1 VKPHAFVS
9 LAAAVL
15 LLGAGAP
22 PASVADVPSAAPGAD
37 AQLGPQDLMVQISN
51 RMFAAIDKS
60 RAEIRKDPT
69 KSYPLI
75 NEILLPHFDVDY
87 ASQLVLA
94 QYWRT
99 ATPDQKKRFVAAL
112 YNALLRTY
120 GGALAEFTADRLK
133 ILPFKDEPGSS
144 TATVRTLVTRSSGA
158 VVPVDYR
165 LHKTDEGWKA
175 YDVVIEGISYVRNY
189 RTDLGAEAGAK
200 GLEAVIARLERDG
213 IDGDSPKPAAH

>member
-1 VKPHAFVS
+1 V
-9 LAAAVL
+9 AVVVL
-15 LLGAGAP
+15 GGAGALAP
-22 PASVADVPSAAPGAD
+22 VFADVPAAAARAD
-37 AQLGPQDLMVQISN
+37 AELPPQELMVQIAN

-60 RAEIRKDPT
+60 RAEIRKDPA

-75 NEILLPHFDVDY
+75 NEILLPHFDIDY
-87 ASQLVLA
+87 AAQLVLA
-94 QYWRT
+94 QYWRG
-99 ATPDQKKRFVAAL
+99 ATPDQKKRFVSAL

-120 GGALAEFTADRLK
+120 GGALADFTVDRLK
-133 ILPFKDEPGSS
+133 ILPFKDEPGST

-165 LHKTDEGWKA
+165 LHKTDDGWKA

-213 IDGDSPKPAAH
+213 LDGDSAKAAH